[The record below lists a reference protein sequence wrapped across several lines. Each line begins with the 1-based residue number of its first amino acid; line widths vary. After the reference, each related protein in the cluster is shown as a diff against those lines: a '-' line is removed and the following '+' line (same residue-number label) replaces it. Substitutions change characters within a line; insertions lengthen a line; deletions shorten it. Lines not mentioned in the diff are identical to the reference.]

1 MAQTCEVLNLV
12 SGSRGDQDTSYDF
25 FWIISNSE
33 KNLDASMKEL
43 TVAADGLGLEP
54 EPKPELLRWT
64 RSRTQESQEDMK
76 SGCIGQDLQYQISD
90 SCPFSVAS
98 KAGQVGF

>member
-25 FWIISNSE
+25 FWMISNSK
-33 KNLDASMKEL
+33 KNLDTIMNEL

-64 RSRTQESQEDMK
+64 RSCSQESQEDMK
-76 SGCIGQDLQYQISD
+76 SGCIGQDLQYQFSN
-90 SCPFSVAS
+90 SCPCNVAS
-98 KAGQVGF
+98 KASQVGL

>member
-1 MAQTCEVLNLV
+1 M
-12 SGSRGDQDTSYDF
+12 
-25 FWIISNSE
+25 SNSK

-43 TVAADGLGLEP
+43 TVAADGLGLEL

-76 SGCIGQDLQYQISD
+76 SVCIGQEIQYQISD
-90 SCPFSVAS
+90 SCPFTVAS
-98 KAGQVGF
+98 KAGQLGF